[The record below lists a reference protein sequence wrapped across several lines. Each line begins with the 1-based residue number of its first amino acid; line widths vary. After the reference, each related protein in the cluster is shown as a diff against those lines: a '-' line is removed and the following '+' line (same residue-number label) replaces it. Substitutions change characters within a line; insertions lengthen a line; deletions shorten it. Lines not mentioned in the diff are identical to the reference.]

1 MPTYNIYEAKTSFSK
16 LVEQAARGEEV
27 VIAKAGRPVL
37 RMVPI
42 VVEEPAVPARRVFGQ
57 NATGCGPLPAE
68 FYEDLPL
75 DMWEVLA
82 EDGDSETAGEEAN
95 GWGPDR

>member
-1 MPTYNIYEAKTSFSK
+1 MATYNIYEAKTRFSK

-37 RMVPI
+37 RMVP
-42 VVEEPAVPARRVFGQ
+42 VVEEATAPARRVFGQ
-57 NATGCGPLPAE
+57 SVTGCGPLPAE

-75 DMWEVLA
+75 NMWEVFS
-82 EDGDSETAGEEAN
+82 EDGEAE
-95 GWGPDR
+95 GFGGRAEGREPSR